1 MKKVF
6 FLIALTF
13 GFVSM
18 DSFAQNNLG
27 KSNSSQVAMVATNID
42 ENNVILTPAPPKKK
56 RNNQNQKQEVVNP
69 YPERVEA
76 YINFEKGNAYYTRGG
91 LNALDSIY
99 LMTFNSSNNRF
110 YKMTIIGYDDGGE
123 ITEESSSLA
132 RDRAIVVFKYFSSRE
147 ETEYIIKRT
156 PSTYTQSCVGEI
168 NYYIKYKMPFD
179 FQWLNLYNLPEDEKT
194 ENGISLASKVH
205 IIIEEDQEDC
215 LGEYYDYDW
224 PAQDTVLSG
233 NHAKVMIP
241 KGTLEYIHHTKDTI
255 PYSCN
260 IEYKEMLSFEKL
272 TSNYSLVPHKKQY
285 IINAGY
291 IVVAP
296 EKKPD
301 YSSCASKDT
310 ITPTILISVPIEKQQ
325 QAAGLKFYGKTYK
338 PNGEVVYKSISTKKI
353 KDKDTKDVTLECY
366 ITPFQFDT
374 IYLGKK
380 VEEKEMGDYFYPAR
394 EGEPGAFE
402 AMGGWLKPFKLNKQG
417 DYIIKESMQSILRK
431 PNGSY
436 SAD

>member
-1 MKKVF
+1 
-6 FLIALTF
+6 
-13 GFVSM
+13 
-18 DSFAQNNLG
+18 
-27 KSNSSQVAMVATNID
+27 
-42 ENNVILTPAPPKKK
+42 
-56 RNNQNQKQEVVNP
+56 
-69 YPERVEA
+69 
-76 YINFEKGNAYYTRGG
+76 
-91 LNALDSIY
+91 
-99 LMTFNSSNNRF
+99 MTFNSSNNRF

-123 ITEESSSLA
+123 ITEASSSLA

-260 IEYKEMLSFEKL
+260 IEYKEMLSL
-272 TSNYSLVPHKKQY
+272 
-285 IINAGY
+285 
-291 IVVAP
+291 
-296 EKKPD
+296 
-301 YSSCASKDT
+301 
-310 ITPTILISVPIEKQQ
+310 
-325 QAAGLKFYGKTYK
+325 KTYK
-338 PNGEVVYKSISTKKI
+338 QLFTCSSQE
-353 KDKDTKDVTLECY
+353 
-366 ITPFQFDT
+366 T
-374 IYLGKK
+374 IYYQCWLHSCCSR
-380 VEEKEMGDYFYPAR
+380 KETRLF
-394 EGEPGAFE
+394 F
-402 AMGGWLKPFKLNKQG
+402 LCKQG
-417 DYIIKESMQSILRK
+417 HYHSYYLDFCTYRK
-431 PNGSY
+431 TTTGSRT
-436 SAD
+436 